1 MTEQSINR
9 LEAQRAF
16 VRALRR
22 SSRLAQVTLE
32 KALSKFQLNYG
43 QWTALRIVV
52 AANEISVGD
61 LSREAEMTSGAMTR
75 LVDCLEERGF
85 VQRYRSV
92 VDRRQVNVLG
102 TPAAAEAVQ
111 AIVPFLTTTWSSL
124 LSEIS
129 TDEIAELTAHLS
141 KFAETLEKRSGPRL
155 SPDVDDFANSAF
167 PARKIG

>member
-1 MTEQSINR
+1 MTEQSANR
-9 LEAQRAF
+9 LETQRAF

-32 KALSKFQLNYG
+32 KVLLKFQLNYG

-75 LVDCLEERGF
+75 LVDCLEERGL
-85 VQRYRSV
+85 VQRHRSDL
-92 VDRRQVNVLG
+92 DRRQVNVVC
-102 TPAAAEAVQ
+102 TPAAVQAVQ
-111 AIVPFLTTTWSSL
+111 AIVPFVTTAWSSL

-141 KFAETLEKRSGPRL
+141 KFAETLEKRSGQRL
-155 SPDVDDFANSAF
+155 SSDVDDFTNASF